1 MLPFAALPF
10 HEGALT
16 WHVLHILVLIAA
28 CAAMPVSGTARL
40 AVFGVAALSRAVTV
54 DISLGN
60 ISVILLLPL
69 SLAWRWLDRPGGSIA
84 QVIAI
89 SLRPSLGIIP
99 IWQLLRRQWRA
110 LIWTLGAGLALVV
123 LTLPVVGLEGYT
135 DYIALLRNLSD
146 AIGASGNLDLGTTA
160 HRLGADDLTAT
171 IALYAGYVIAIAAVL
186 FSLRRDREVGFMVAV
201 GASLL
206 LAPVLWDHYLALVVL
221 PAAMLAVRGHP
232 WALALPLLTWLPGIA
247 QPFVA
252 LLATLLPFLAR
263 DPGTGTLTD
272 RAAPQASSTE
282 QAPARA

>member
-1 MLPFAALPF
+1 
-10 HEGALT
+10 
-16 WHVLHILVLIAA
+16 
-28 CAAMPVSGTARL
+28 
-40 AVFGVAALSRAVTV
+40 
-54 DISLGN
+54 
-60 ISVILLLPL
+60 
-69 SLAWRWLDRPGGSIA
+69 
-84 QVIAI
+84 
-89 SLRPSLGIIP
+89 
-99 IWQLLRRQWRA
+99 
-110 LIWTLGAGLALVV
+110 VV
-123 LTLPVVGLEGYT
+123 LTLPVVGFEGYT

-221 PAAMLAVRGHP
+221 PAALLAARGHT

-252 LLATLLPFLAR
+252 LLATLLPFWASER
-263 DPGTGTLTD
+263 DPG
-272 RAAPQASSTE
+272 P
-282 QAPARA
+282 PAIRIHPETRGLPVTSPSH